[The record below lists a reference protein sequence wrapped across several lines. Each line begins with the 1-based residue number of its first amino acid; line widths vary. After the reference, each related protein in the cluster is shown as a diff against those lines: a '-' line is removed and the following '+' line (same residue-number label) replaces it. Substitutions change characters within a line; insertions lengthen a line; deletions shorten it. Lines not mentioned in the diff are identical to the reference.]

1 MKLYFFLISI
11 NAAIAAIAL
20 FISAIFVY
28 NNDNIEDAIA
38 LFIAFVASAY
48 AANLFRNAYLE
59 ADNNAKA
66 AEKTPDA

>member
-48 AANLFRNAYLE
+48 TAKLFRNAYLE

>member
-20 FISAIFVY
+20 FISTIFVY
-28 NNDNIEDAIA
+28 NNGNIEDAIA

-59 ADNNAKA
+59 ADDNAKA
-66 AEKTPDA
+66 AEKTQDA